1 MQQSGSQDMTYWL
14 EYFGYGLA
22 IEVDKVKSQVLKL
35 SKDLKLKEQLGRQV
49 SLSERQIILLEI
61 LQHQGEITSEQAQQ
75 ALPNVSTDTIL
86 RDIKES
92 SILEYK
98 HYKIVYKNYASL
110 YFIFG
115 IDTFDNELASLELIH
130 LFVETMDKYFGS
142 VCELD
147 VVYNFY
153 KVYTVLDEL
162 LIGGEIV
169 ETSKTNI
176 LKKLKE
182 IEFYE

>member
-1 MQQSGSQDMTYWL
+1 M
-14 EYFGYGLA
+14 
-22 IEVDKVKSQVLKL
+22 
-35 SKDLKLKEQLGRQV
+35 
-49 SLSERQIILLEI
+49 
-61 LQHQGEITSEQAQQ
+61 
-75 ALPNVSTDTIL
+75 

-92 SILEYK
+92 SIIDYK
-98 HYKIVYKNYASL
+98 NYKIVYKKYASL

-176 LKKLKE
+176 LKKLRE